1 MAMSDKDLRKAIKEA
16 RLYVLLTINLCKLS
30 ALDTARLAIRGGADV
45 LQLRG
50 KDVPEKELR
59 RLALELRALTKELGA
74 IFIIN
79 DRPNITLEAHA
90 DGLHIGQED
99 MPIEEARR
107 LVGNDKLI
115 GISAHS
121 IQQARQAQAN
131 GADYLGIGPIFP
143 TDTKARVNPV
153 ETQLIRQVVKEITIP
168 FFAIGGINTNNVRQ
182 VLDAG
187 ATRIAVCSAI
197 VSQEDVLDAARGL
210 CRELSR

>member
-30 ALDTARLAIRGGADV
+30 VLDTARLAICGGADV

-79 DRPNITLEAHA
+79 DRPDITIEAQA

-143 TDTKARVNPV
+143 TNTKARVNPV
-153 ETQLIRQVVKEITIP
+153 GAQLIQQVVKEIPYRSSPSEASIHITSGRSWP
-168 FFAIGGINTNNVRQ
+168 Q
-182 VLDAG
+182 
-187 ATRIAVCSAI
+187 
-197 VSQEDVLDAARGL
+197 
-210 CRELSR
+210 

>member
-1 MAMSDKDLRKAIKEA
+1 MSDKDLRKAIKEA

>member
-16 RLYVLLTINLCKLS
+16 RLYVLLTTNLCKLS
-30 ALDTARLAIRGGADV
+30 VPDTARLAVRGGADV

-50 KDVPEKELR
+50 RDVPEEELR
-59 RLALELRALTKELGA
+59 RLALKLRALTKELGA
-74 IFIIN
+74 ILIIN
-79 DRPNITLEAHA
+79 DRPDIAIEAKA
-90 DGLHIGQED
+90 DGLHLGQED

-121 IQQARQAQAN
+121 IQQARQAQAD

-153 ETQLIRQVVKEITIP
+153 GIQLIQQIVKEITIP
-168 FFAIGGINTNNVRQ
+168 FFAIGGINAYNVRQ
-182 VLDAG
+182 VLGAG

-197 VSQEDVLDAARGL
+197 VSQEDVLAAAKDLR
-210 CRELSR
+210 RELSR

>member
-30 ALDTARLAIRGGADV
+30 VLDTARLAICGGADV

-79 DRPNITLEAHA
+79 DRPDITIEAQA

-99 MPIEEARR
+99 MP
-107 LVGNDKLI
+107 
-115 GISAHS
+115 
-121 IQQARQAQAN
+121 
-131 GADYLGIGPIFP
+131 
-143 TDTKARVNPV
+143 T
-153 ETQLIRQVVKEITIP
+153 
-168 FFAIGGINTNNVRQ
+168 
-182 VLDAG
+182 
-187 ATRIAVCSAI
+187 
-197 VSQEDVLDAARGL
+197 
-210 CRELSR
+210 

>member
-30 ALDTARLAIRGGADV
+30 VLDTARLAICGGADV

-79 DRPNITLEAHA
+79 DRPDITIEAQA

-143 TDTKARVNPV
+143 TNTKARVNPV
-153 ETQLIRQVVKEITIP
+153 GAQLIQQVVKEITIP
-168 FFAIGGINTNNVRQ
+168 FFAVGGIDTYNVRQ
-182 VLDAG
+182 VLAAG